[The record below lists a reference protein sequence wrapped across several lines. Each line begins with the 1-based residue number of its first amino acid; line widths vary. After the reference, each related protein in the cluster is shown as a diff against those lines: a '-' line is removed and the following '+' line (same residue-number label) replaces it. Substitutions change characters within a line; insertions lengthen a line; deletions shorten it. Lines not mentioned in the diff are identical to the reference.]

1 MYHAQYG
8 EKTAKDEAEV
18 TASLADGWSFDP
30 RTDPAVRNEAGAQ
43 AAAASASG
51 QQPGGGFGQQQQA
64 GGGFSQQP
72 GYGQQAGTT
81 APTGP

>member
-8 EKTAKDEAEV
+8 EKTAKDEPEV

-43 AAAASASG
+43 AAAAGASG
-51 QQPGGGFGQQQQA
+51 QQPGAGFGQQM
-64 GGGFSQQP
+64 P
-72 GYGQQAGTT
+72 YGQPT